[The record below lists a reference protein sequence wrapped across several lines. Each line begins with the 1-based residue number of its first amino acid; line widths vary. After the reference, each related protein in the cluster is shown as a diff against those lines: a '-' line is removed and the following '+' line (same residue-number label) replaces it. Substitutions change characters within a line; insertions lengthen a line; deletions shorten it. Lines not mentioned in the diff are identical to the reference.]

1 MGRALWLKF
10 LKESMK
16 LTVVLQGLGAEGRL
30 DIEQWEHKLLLVG
43 TISDNNG
50 DSRENISCTYKVNL
64 RVFNFT

>member
-1 MGRALWLKF
+1 
-10 LKESMK
+10 MK
-16 LTVVLQGLGAEGRL
+16 LTVVLQRLGAEGRL